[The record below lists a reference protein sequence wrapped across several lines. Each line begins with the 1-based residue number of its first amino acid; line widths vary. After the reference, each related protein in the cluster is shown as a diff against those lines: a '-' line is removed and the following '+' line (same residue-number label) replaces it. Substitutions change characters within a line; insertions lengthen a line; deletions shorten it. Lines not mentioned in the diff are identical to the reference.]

1 MSLVS
6 CNRRFDRLRNQA
18 QTVEQISSEQKD
30 EAEDEVQVVQ
40 NEFNVDIFSG
50 DVALIVRRK
59 KERRVEPICRGM
71 DGCLHVCEY
80 FQHSDCKQLVVKDV
94 VKFWL
99 NRIKTYSGWNQAQK
113 DLNLI
118 AVEPSVAEFLK
129 NVDTDNQVVWNLFH
143 LSSSARCNIRG
154 GLPIFFSY
162 SPSASLYVGPKNIVA
177 ESTAVVDDT
186 AVDDTVA
193 VAETAVQ
200 RNKKIID
207 GARVSFNLNVFSGWI
222 KKCFGY
228 NTRTF
233 AQLALEIENQDAFE
247 IGGKALLKAC
257 GGNAECVRLAYCSM
271 EPQVWEQVGEN
282 IKTSTCTY
290 DSFTEML

>member
-1 MSLVS
+1 
-6 CNRRFDRLRNQA
+6 
-18 QTVEQISSEQKD
+18 
-30 EAEDEVQVVQ
+30 
-40 NEFNVDIFSG
+40 
-50 DVALIVRRK
+50 
-59 KERRVEPICRGM
+59 M

-80 FQHSDCKQLVVKDV
+80 FKHSDCKQLVVKDV

-99 NRIKTYSGWNQAQK
+99 NRINTYNSWTQAQK

-129 NVDTDNQVVWNLFH
+129 NIDTDNQVVWNLFN
-143 LSSSARCNIRG
+143 LSSSARCNIQR

-162 SPSASLYVGPKNIVA
+162 SPSASLYVGPNKEVA
-177 ESTAVVDDT
+177 TSA
-186 AVDDTVA
+186 
-193 VAETAVQ
+193 Q

-207 GARVSFNLNVFSGWI
+207 GARVPFNLNVFSGWI

-233 AQLALEIENQDAFE
+233 AQLALEIENQYAFE

-257 GGNAECVRLAYCSM
+257 SDNTECVRLAYCSM
-271 EPQVWEQVGEN
+271 EPQVWEQVGED